1 MFFRREKPR
10 KLSFSDR
17 LDRVKEFGF
26 EVRTADSG
34 KAEIAK
40 YGCAALLED
49 RGDEMPRVS
58 QSGVVVGDEIGR
70 LVNGGYQQFF
80 VTASGKR
87 LPALAPQLQA
97 LHDFKEDLKEALGG
111 ISLYNEGLGT
121 TSNAHMYDRLEGR
134 DAGVKTPV
142 GTGVH

>member
-1 MFFRREKPR
+1 
-10 KLSFSDR
+10 
-17 LDRVKEFGF
+17 VKEFGF
-26 EVRTADSG
+26 AVRTADSG

-49 RGDEMPRVS
+49 RGDEMPRVR

-134 DAGVKTPV
+134 GAGVKTPV
-142 GTGVH
+142 ETGVH